1 MSLKTK
7 QLWLLDRFGDK
18 FPDRLYL
25 GWKYRIMMGHRLHL
39 DPPRTYTEKIQ
50 WMKLYD
56 RDPRYTVLADKHSVK
71 HFVAERIGPEHI
83 IPTLGVWHSADG
95 IDFGK
100 LPEKFVLKCN
110 HDSGSTIICTD
121 KGSFDREKACLQL
134 NAALKKNYYPKEREW
149 AYKDIKPLIIAE
161 EYLGDS
167 VPDYKFFCFNG
178 KPEFMFIATD
188 RFDPSVETK
197 FDFFDMDFNHL
208 DVRNGHPNAA
218 VPPEKPELWEEM
230 KALAAELSAG
240 LRHVRIDLY
249 QVGGRIYFG
258 EYTFYHWG
266 GLVPFEPASWDG
278 KFGELI

>member
-1 MSLKTK
+1 MSLKSK
-7 QLWLLDRFGDK
+7 QLWFLDRFGDK
-18 FPDRLYL
+18 FPDRFYL
-25 GWKYRIMMGHRLHL
+25 GWKYWIMLGHRLHL

-71 HFVAERIGPEHI
+71 HFVADRIGPEHI
-83 IPTLGVWHSADG
+83 IPTLGVWHGAEE
-95 IDFGK
+95 IDFDK

-110 HDSGSTIICTD
+110 HDSGSAIICTD
-121 KGSFDREKACLQL
+121 KGSFDREKACQQL

-149 AYKDIKPLIIAE
+149 AYRDIKPLIIAE

-208 DVRNGHPNAA
+208 DVRNGHPNAP
-218 VPPEKPELWEEM
+218 VPPERPELWEEM
-230 KALAAELSAG
+230 KALAAKLSEG
-240 LRHVRIDLY
+240 LKHVRVDLY
-249 QVGGRIYFG
+249 QVGGKIYFG

-266 GLVPFEPASWDG
+266 GLVPFEPASWDR

>member
-7 QLWLLDRFGDK
+7 QLWFLDRFGDK
-18 FPDRLYL
+18 FPDRFYL
-25 GWKYRIMMGHRLHL
+25 GWKYWIMMGHRLHL
-39 DPPRTYTEKIQ
+39 NPPRTYTEKIQ

-56 RDPRYTVLADKHSVK
+56 RNPRYTVLADKHSVK
-71 HFVAERIGPEHI
+71 HFVADRIGPEHV
-83 IPTLGVWHSADG
+83 IPTLGVWHSADE
-95 IDFGK
+95 IDFER
-100 LPEKFVLKCN
+100 LPEQFVLKCN

-121 KGSFDREKACLQL
+121 KRTFDLEKACSQL
-134 NAALKKNYYPKEREW
+134 NSALKKNYYPKEREW
-149 AYKDIKPLIIAE
+149 AYRDIRPLIIAE
-161 EYLGDS
+161 EYLGDR

-208 DVRNGHPNAA
+208 DVRNGHPNAQ

-230 KALAAELSAG
+230 KAVAARLSQG
-240 LRHVRIDLY
+240 LKHVRIDLY

-266 GLVPFEPASWDG
+266 GLVPFEPASWDE